1 MNRYALA
8 IGFLAFLC
16 RSTMALAAEDVAFT
30 ILPSVQ
36 ATHLSS
42 RDVPGHVNSGWDP
55 SPTLVAEAE
64 ARLPDF
70 VIRDERAP
78 KSLDDYYRQYLWV
91 VIGDE
96 KLIYCLRVFVI
107 CFALIRLLSRTIG
120 GLLS

>member
-1 MNRYALA
+1 MLPLL
-8 IGFLAFLC
+8 FC
-16 RSTMALAAEDVAFT
+16 RQYKPRTF
-30 ILPSVQ
+30 P
-36 ATHLSS
+36 
-42 RDVPGHVNSGWDP
+42 HVGARTRQFGWDP

-64 ARLPDF
+64 ARLPAF
-70 VIRDERAP
+70 VIRHERAP

-107 CFALIRLLSRTIG
+107 CFALIPPLSRTIG